1 MFKPQYPTNPTP
13 TGAVYPVI
21 QPTAVI
27 PAAPVQPQYS
37 APCACQNHNPAP
49 APAAPART
57 GVQLSTGG
65 VIALAVGGTGVV
77 LVVGAVLVSMFL
89 AVAVTAGS
97 LALLAVVLRS
107 MLNNPPT
114 NHR

>member
-1 MFKPQYPTNPTP
+1 MFKPRYPINPTP
-13 TGAVYPVI
+13 TGALYPVI
-21 QPTAVI
+21 HPTAVI
-27 PAAPVQPQYS
+27 PAAPVQPQHP
-37 APCACQNHNPAP
+37 APCACQHPAP
-49 APAAPART
+49 APVAPVRS

-77 LVVGAVLVSMFL
+77 LVIGAVLISMFL

-107 MLNNPPT
+107 MLNNPPAD
-114 NHR
+114 RRR